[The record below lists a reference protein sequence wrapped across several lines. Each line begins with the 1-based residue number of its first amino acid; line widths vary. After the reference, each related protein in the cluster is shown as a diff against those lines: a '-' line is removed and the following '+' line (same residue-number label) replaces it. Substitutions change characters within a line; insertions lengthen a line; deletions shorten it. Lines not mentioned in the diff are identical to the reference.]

1 MKPRSRSAA
10 ANARRK
16 RDATAVPSLPS
27 ATSARCNLL
36 QRALVADSPHKP
48 LLLGLADFLLVAL
61 CRRDWRPLRCRA
73 KGSWNWHCAVPV
85 TVTNWLRTVRPVQFE
100 RIPVARRL
108 VTLVDAVSWAWLNP
122 APRGNS
128 GRWSDAR
135 LQSRHCP
142 ARWCGWFDTR
152 LCVSA
157 VR

>member
-1 MKPRSRSAA
+1 
-10 ANARRK
+10 
-16 RDATAVPSLPS
+16 
-27 ATSARCNLL
+27 L

-48 LLLGLADFLLVAL
+48 LLLGLAEFLLVAL

-73 KGSWNWHCAVPV
+73 KDSWNQQCVVLVAGASWTLSVMLVQSEPV
-85 TVTNWLRTVRPVQFE
+85 RVVRL
-100 RIPVARRL
+100 L

-122 APRGNS
+122 VPRGSS

-152 LCVSA
+152 LCASA